1 MPSTASTFA
10 SSSAQ
15 GSFFFPTDSSSAFPA
30 FPSFPT
36 SPFGSGSFFGS
47 DVFRSSFGDRDTV
60 RVNGDDRTIFTR
72 EGSDNITVLGDN
84 NTIDAG
90 SGRDGVFVFGDD
102 NVVFG
107 GAGADLLIG
116 GAGTDSLW
124 GGDGND
130 EIRTNNGAD
139 YALGG
144 RGDDL
149 TDTGNGLGIHFGGEG
164 ADTFF
169 IGKEIVGNG
178 QKDTVIALDF
188 GNGADRLSIAPEI
201 LANIASV
208 TGGKIDLAPV
218 LAAFEAEGLGVA
230 EVGQRLGLT
239 DGGSA
244 AFGEVAAF
252 LAQFPA
258 NADGQILVDG
268 TTVTSTEGDVI
279 IALGVTPDQLLAAV
293 GG

>member
-1 MPSTASTFA
+1 MATSTSFT
-10 SSSAQ
+10 SSSS
-15 GSFFFPTDSSSAFPA
+15 SFFTNPFPSFPSFPA
-30 FPSFPT
+30 FPG
-36 SPFGSGSFFGS
+36 FGEPE
-47 DVFRSSFGDRDTV
+47 DVQILSSFGDRQIV
-60 RVNGDDRTIFTR
+60 RVNGDNELVFTH
-72 EGSDNITVLGDN
+72 GGVDNITVIGDE

-90 SGRDGVFVFGDD
+90 SGNDLIFTRG
-102 NVVFG
+102 NNTVVFG
-107 GAGADLLIG
+107 GAGSDGLSG
-116 GAGTDSLW
+116 SVGNDSLW

-130 EIRTNNGAD
+130 IIVTGGGND

-144 RGDDL
+144 RGNDL
-149 TDTGNGLGIHFGGEG
+149 TDTGTGLGIHFGGAG
-164 ADTFF
+164 SDTFR

-178 QKDTVIALDF
+178 EKDVVIALDF
-188 GNGADRLSIAPEI
+188 GNGADKLQIAPEI

-208 TGGKIDLAPV
+208 KGGAIDLAPV
-218 LAAFEAEGLGVA
+218 LAQFASEGLGVA

-252 LAQFPA
+252 LAQFPP
-258 NADGQILVDG
+258 NAQGQILVDG

-293 GG
+293 GA